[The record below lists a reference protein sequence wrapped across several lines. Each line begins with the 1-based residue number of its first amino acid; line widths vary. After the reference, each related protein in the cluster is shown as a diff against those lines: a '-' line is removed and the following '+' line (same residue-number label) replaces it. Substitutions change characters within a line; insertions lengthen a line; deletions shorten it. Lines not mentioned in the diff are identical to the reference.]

1 MFRATIRAA
10 TGGTI
15 GGTIRGTIR
24 VARVERSETR
34 VVAPLGTVA
43 PGFAALN
50 PGYAPGYTPG
60 YTPGYADFK
69 MNAWQR

>member
-1 MFRATIRAA
+1 MFRAAM
-10 TGGTI
+10 GGTI

-50 PGYAPGYTPG
+50 PGYAPGYAPGYTPD